1 MTTPASLS
9 HTPPSPPLSP
19 SAPSVHQS
27 LSRVCMWAWESSLFG
42 LCNLEASGGIYHFMC
57 VSSGV
62 FHCII
67 YKCLWVIC
75 RSETE
80 AVEDSLPAGFAALK
94 IICTL
99 KVVVKHFQMKL
110 FAKWWISWRYSFQ
123 QWRFESQQGLLS
135 WKYMQSC
142 YYKVLW
148 IKVFTKDKKKVI
160 FCLCG
165 VCSLQ
170 FESFCVWLLFA
181 CPIIPLS
188 FYYCTYKMIKLQFPS
203 YSKFG
208 IESLSLL
215 HYQQGHYLW

>member
-67 YKCLWVIC
+67 YKCLWVIR

-148 IKVFTKDKKKVI
+148 IKVFTKDKKKWFSVSVVFVLCSLKAFVCG
-160 FCLCG
+160 FCLL
-165 VCSLQ
+165 VPLFHFHFIIAHIKWSNSSFQVIPSL
-170 FESFCVWLLFA
+170 E
-181 CPIIPLS
+181 
-188 FYYCTYKMIKLQFPS
+188 
-203 YSKFG
+203 
-208 IESLSLL
+208 
-215 HYQQGHYLW
+215 